1 MSAIPSTTE
10 LNESESVTVDEP
22 LRDENCDTSLD
33 APSPE
38 ATSTPTDTMG
48 GTEDGALSDLMGED
62 VTHLRSV
69 FPELQQLEDVSELN
83 NSARYSELRSLGLTP
98 EEAYLATKKREA
110 VYDNRS
116 HLVSAVPAAAHSPRG
131 MSGRELG
138 VARELFSDL
147 SDSEIQKLYQ
157 KVTR

>member
-1 MSAIPSTTE
+1 MNAIS
-10 LNESESVTVDEP
+10 
-22 LRDENCDTSLD
+22 
-33 APSPE
+33 
-38 ATSTPTDTMG
+38 STPDIVESDTVENQSREAENLD
-48 GTEDGALSDLMGED
+48 TPPIQDAQEPIEAPDGHTAED
-62 VTHLRSV
+62 VSHLRSI

-98 EEAYLATKKREA
+98 EEAYLATKKRES

-116 HLVSAVPAAAHSPRG
+116 HLVSAVPTAAHSPKG
-131 MSGRELG
+131 MTRRELG

-147 SDSEIQKLYQ
+147 SDNEIQKLYQ